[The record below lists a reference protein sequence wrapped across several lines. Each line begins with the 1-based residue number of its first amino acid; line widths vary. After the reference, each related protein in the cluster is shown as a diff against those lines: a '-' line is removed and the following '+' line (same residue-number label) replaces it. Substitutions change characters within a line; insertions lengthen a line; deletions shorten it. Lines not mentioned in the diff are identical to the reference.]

1 MTITQRVKSVIMEI
15 LTESIPSP
23 SITVVDAKQRAT
35 PILPFIAVDV
45 ASVSNYSDE
54 LPQVQRVSM
63 DIVLSVHA
71 GDEDDNDVE
80 NWIACIESTLEQA
93 NDVSNLSIDGVI
105 IYSWTYGGSTQEWDD
120 SILQVNFSVECLA
133 TRA

>member
-63 DIVLSVHA
+63 DIVLSVHS

-120 SILQVNFSVECLA
+120 SFLQVNFSVECLA

>member
-1 MTITQRVKSVIMEI
+1 MTITQRVKNVIMEI
-15 LTESIPSP
+15 LTDAVPSP

-35 PILPFIAVDV
+35 PILPFIAVEV
-45 ASVSNYSDE
+45 AGVSNYSDE

-80 NWIACIESTLEQA
+80 NWIAEIEATLQQA
-93 NDVSNLSIDGVI
+93 NDVSSQSGDGVI
-105 IYSWTYGGSTQEWDD
+105 IYSWIYSGSRQEWDD
-120 SILQVNFSVECLA
+120 SILQINFSVECLA

>member
-71 GDEDDNDVE
+71 GDEDDNDIE
-80 NWIACIESTLEQA
+80 NWIASIESTLEQA

>member
-80 NWIACIESTLEQA
+80 NWIASIESTLEQA

-120 SILQVNFSVECLA
+120 SILQVNFSVDCLA

>member
-1 MTITQRVKSVIMEI
+1 MTITQRVKNVIMDI
-15 LTESIPSP
+15 LADSVPDT

-35 PILPFIAVDV
+35 PILPHIAVDV

-80 NWIACIESTLEQA
+80 NWIAEIEATLQQA
-93 NDVSNLSIDGVI
+93 NDVSSQSGDGVI
-105 IYSWTYGGSTQEWDD
+105 IYSWIYSGSRQEWDD

>member
-1 MTITQRVKSVIMEI
+1 MTITQRVKTSIMDI
-15 LTESIPSP
+15 LTEAVPSP

-45 ASVSNYSDE
+45 ASVSSYSDD
-54 LPQVQRVSM
+54 LPQVQRVAM
-63 DIVLSVHA
+63 NIVLSVHA

-80 NWIACIESTLEQA
+80 DWIASIESTLQQA
-93 NDVSNLSIDGVI
+93 NDVSSNQDDGVI
-105 IYSWTYGGSTQEWDD
+105 IYSWTYSGSAQEWDD
-120 SILQVNFSVECLA
+120 SILLINFSVECLA

>member
-54 LPQVQRVSM
+54 LPQVQRVSL

-80 NWIACIESTLEQA
+80 NWIASIESTLEQA

>member
-15 LTESIPSP
+15 LTESTPSP

>member
-1 MTITQRVKSVIMEI
+1 MTITQRVKNVIMEI
-15 LTESIPSP
+15 LTDSVPSP

-35 PILPFIAVDV
+35 PILPFIAVEV
-45 ASVSNYSDE
+45 AGVSNYSDE

-80 NWIACIESTLEQA
+80 NWIAEIEATLQQA
-93 NDVSNLSIDGVI
+93 NDVSSQSGDGVI
-105 IYSWTYGGSTQEWDD
+105 IYSWIYSGSRQEWDD
-120 SILQVNFSVECLA
+120 SILQINFSVECLA

>member
-1 MTITQRVKSVIMEI
+1 MTITQRVKNVIMEI
-15 LTESIPSP
+15 LTDSVPSP

-35 PILPFIAVDV
+35 PILPFIAVEV
-45 ASVSNYSDE
+45 AGVSNYSDE

-80 NWIACIESTLEQA
+80 NWIAEIEATLQQA
-93 NDVSNLSIDGVI
+93 NDVSSQSGDGVI
-105 IYSWTYGGSTQEWDD
+105 IYSWIYSGSRQEWDD

>member
-1 MTITQRVKSVIMEI
+1 MTITQRVKNVIMEI
-15 LTESIPSP
+15 LTDSVPSP

-35 PILPFIAVDV
+35 PILPFIAVEV
-45 ASVSNYSDE
+45 AGVSNYSDE

-80 NWIACIESTLEQA
+80 NWIAEIESTLQQA
-93 NDVSNLSIDGVI
+93 NDVSSQNADGVI
-105 IYSWTYGGSTQEWDD
+105 IYSWIYSGSRQEWDD